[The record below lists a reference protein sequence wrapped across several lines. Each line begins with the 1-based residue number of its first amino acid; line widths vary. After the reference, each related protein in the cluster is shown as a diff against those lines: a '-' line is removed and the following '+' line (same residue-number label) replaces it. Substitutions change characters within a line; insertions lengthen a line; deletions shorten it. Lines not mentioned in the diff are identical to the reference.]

1 MNLVFLYVFILN
13 MLVNV
18 DHGAI
23 PAATKVL
30 KDDLSLNNQQLG
42 SLGSIVFIGIVTGKS
57 YFYFYKKYF

>member
-1 MNLVFLYVFILN
+1 
-13 MLVNV
+13 MLANV

-30 KDDLSLNNQQLG
+30 KDDLYLNNQQLG

-57 YFYFYKKYF
+57 NFYFYKKYF